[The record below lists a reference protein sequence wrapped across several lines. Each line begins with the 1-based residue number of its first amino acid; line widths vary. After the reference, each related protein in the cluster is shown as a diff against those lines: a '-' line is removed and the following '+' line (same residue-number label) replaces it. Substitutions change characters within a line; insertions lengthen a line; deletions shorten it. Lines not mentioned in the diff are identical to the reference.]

1 MIRKSRHFLPQEAVR
16 FATLSLSLER
26 SKLRQE
32 RKDDDPYII
41 EFFSK
46 ISNIRNFEFF
56 SNLFRD
62 P

>member
-46 ISNIRNFEFF
+46 ISNIRIFFE
-56 SNLFRD
+56 SL
-62 P
+62 